1 MDKRKII
8 MRLILFFLSFFIM
21 ISCQKQPK
29 GNFDECKSYHLSEP
43 EKIWEMPYELN
54 EISGFELLENQK
66 IIAEN
71 DEEGKLYIYDLKNK
85 SIEKT
90 ISFGKDDD
98 YEDIAINGETAYI
111 LRSDGT
117 IFEIINYKT
126 IPKTIKHL
134 TFLSQDD
141 DTEGLFFD
149 ASKNRLLIACKGNSS
164 VLQSKRTRL
173 IYEFLLKNKTLNPK
187 PIITISEKEI
197 KKKYNNANYFAPSSI
212 AIQPITKNIIIITS
226 VGKMMVEV
234 SPEGKLLN
242 VFDLDYPHFQQPE
255 GIRFDKNGDLYI
267 SNEAKGKKA
276 NILKFNYLL

>member
-1 MDKRKII
+1 MK
-8 MRLILFFLSFFIM
+8 LILLFLSFFIF

-29 GNFDECKSYHLSEP
+29 GNFDECKSYNLKKP
-43 EKIWEMPYELN
+43 EKIWEMPFELN
-54 EISGFELLENQK
+54 EISGIELLENQK

-71 DEEGKLYIYDLKNK
+71 DEEGKLFIYDLKNK
-85 SIEKT
+85 TIEKT

-98 YEDIAINGETAYI
+98 YEDVAINDETAYI

-126 IPKTIKHL
+126 VPKTTKHH

-149 ASKNRLLIACKGNSS
+149 AAKNRLLIACKGNSS

-173 IYEFLLKNKTLNPK
+173 IYEFLLKNNTLNPK

-197 KKKYNNANYFAPSSI
+197 KKKYNNANYFAPSGI
-212 AIQPITKNIIIITS
+212 AIHPITKNIFIITS
-226 VGKMMVEV
+226 VGKMMAEF
-234 SPEGKLLN
+234 STERELLN
-242 VFDLDYPHFQQPE
+242 VFDLDYPPFQQPE
-255 GIRFDKNGDLYI
+255 SISFDKNGDLYI

-276 NILKFNYLL
+276 NILKFKYLL

>member
-1 MDKRKII
+1 
-8 MRLILFFLSFFIM
+8 M

-29 GNFDECKSYHLSEP
+29 LNFDECKSYYLSEP
-43 EKIWEMPYELN
+43 EKIWEMPFELN
-54 EISGFELLENQK
+54 EISGIELLENQK

-71 DEEGKLYIYDLKNK
+71 DEEGKLFIYDLKNK
-85 SIEKT
+85 TIEKT

-98 YEDIAINGETAYI
+98 YEDVAINDETAYI

-126 IPKTIKHL
+126 VPKTTKHH

-149 ASKNRLLIACKGNSS
+149 AKKNRLLITCKGNSS
-164 VLQSKRTRL
+164 VLESKKSRL
-173 IYEFLLKNKTLNPK
+173 IYEFLLENNTLNPK

-197 KKKYNNANYFAPSSI
+197 KKKYNNANYFAPSDI
-212 AIQPITKNIIIITS
+212 AIHPITKNIFIITS
-226 VGKMMVEV
+226 VGKMMAEV
-234 SPEGKLLN
+234 SPEGQLLN

-255 GIRFDKNGDLYI
+255 GIIFDKNGDLYI

-276 NILKFNYLL
+276 NILKFKYLL